1 MLRTDVR
8 LCLGFFRWFNH
19 TPYERLLRGS
29 FLLLLLHGRGLAA
42 DSAVLTAR
50 TNLSP
55 AASSLRTGEFQWRCS
70 EPLLSAANRP
80 EDPCYSVKDPSIVYF
95 EGRWHLFCTI
105 RSQKRTHQIEY
116 LSFTD
121 WKEAANAPR
130 HILAMTN
137 GYFCAPQVFYF
148 TPHRKWY
155 LIYQVN
161 DSKRKMLQP
170 ACSTSTNIADP
181 GSWSAPSWLYAEPPE
196 NVKAWI
202 DFWVICDSARA
213 HLFFTSNNGLMWHAE
228 TALANFP
235 GGWGK
240 PSVVLRDDIFEASH
254 TYWLKGLNQSLTIIE
269 AQAEGRRYY
278 KAYLADR
285 LGADWKPLAAS
296 KSRPFASR
304 LNVLQDNPWTD
315 SFSHGELF
323 RAGYD
328 EKLEVDPANLR
339 FVFQGVTDAAK
350 SGKPYGEIP
359 WQLGVL
365 TLTPKPA
372 R

>member
-1 MLRTDVR
+1 MKIASVQGVPQPFIRMLRTDVR

-170 ACSTSTNIADP
+170 ACS
-181 GSWSAPSWLYAEPPE
+181 
-196 NVKAWI
+196 
-202 DFWVICDSARA
+202 
-213 HLFFTSNNGLMWHAE
+213 
-228 TALANFP
+228 
-235 GGWGK
+235 
-240 PSVVLRDDIFEASH
+240 
-254 TYWLKGLNQSLTIIE
+254 
-269 AQAEGRRYY
+269 
-278 KAYLADR
+278 
-285 LGADWKPLAAS
+285 
-296 KSRPFASR
+296 
-304 LNVLQDNPWTD
+304 
-315 SFSHGELF
+315 
-323 RAGYD
+323 
-328 EKLEVDPANLR
+328 
-339 FVFQGVTDAAK
+339 
-350 SGKPYGEIP
+350 
-359 WQLGVL
+359 
-365 TLTPKPA
+365 
-372 R
+372 